1 VAALLR
7 ERRIG
12 FALIGAGALAVHGV
26 GRATRDLD
34 LFALAA
40 DLLQPETWR
49 TLRSAGIDVRIARGD
64 LQDPLAGVVRLSAPP
79 EHPIDVIVG
88 KSPWQS
94 NILRR
99 TRVVAIEGVE
109 VPVAAPADLILMKL
123 YAGGSQDMWDVEQ
136 LLAGP
141 EGLTARAEVEATLGT
156 LPLECR
162 RLWERIRRGGDRPA

>member
-1 VAALLR
+1 
-7 ERRIG
+7 
-12 FALIGAGALAVHGV
+12 
-26 GRATRDLD
+26 
-34 LFALAA
+34 
-40 DLLQPETWR
+40 
-49 TLRSAGIDVRIARGD
+49 
-64 LQDPLAGVVRLSAPP
+64 
-79 EHPIDVIVG
+79 
-88 KSPWQS
+88 
-94 NILRR
+94 
-99 TRVVAIEGVE
+99 VVAIEGVE